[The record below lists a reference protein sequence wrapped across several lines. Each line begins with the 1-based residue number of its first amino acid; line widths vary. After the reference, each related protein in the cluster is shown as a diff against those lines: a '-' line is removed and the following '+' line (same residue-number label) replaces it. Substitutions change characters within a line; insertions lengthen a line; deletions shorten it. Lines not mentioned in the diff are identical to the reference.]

1 MNERLSAFLD
11 GEASSDDI
19 EAVLAQLLRDETTR
33 DSWSRQNWIRTTL
46 RAAETEKP
54 IALDLGFSNR
64 VMQAIESEDQ
74 RETVV
79 PMVTSASTAPST
91 ATRSRRRLG
100 SRAWQGMAGMGMAA
114 AVAGVVFVSASPFGQ
129 NGRSTSAGTVATT
142 NPSSAR
148 TSRNV
153 ATSSAD
159 TAAATRGARTGF
171 GSAQWNDQLV
181 DFGTVRAANASSSA
195 SVRNV
200 SAQAS
205 TSASDRWS
213 VNDPAVREEL
223 NGYLVDHNGMAR
235 GYGMSSTTPAY
246 VRVATYGQGA
256 TQ

>member
-11 GEASSDDI
+11 GEASRDDI
-19 EAVLAQLLRDETTR
+19 EAVLAELLRDETAR

-54 IALDLGFSNR
+54 IALELGFSNR

-74 RETVV
+74 QDTVV
-79 PMVTSASTAPST
+79 PMTTPAVTAP
-91 ATRSRRRLG
+91 AAPTRSRRRLG

-129 NGRSTSAGTVATT
+129 TGRGTSAGTVATT

-148 TSRNV
+148 TSRNT
-153 ATSSAD
+153 ATSNAD
-159 TAAATRGARTGF
+159 TATTRTARAGF
-171 GSAQWNDQLV
+171 DSARWNDQLV
-181 DFGTVRAANASSSA
+181 DFDTVRAPTSA
-195 SVRNV
+195 SVHRV
-200 SAQAS
+200 AARAS